1 MDNSEKK
8 RFQQLLNNTFNNNLK
23 DVNDALDKH
32 ITIMNNKKQANKI
45 AYVKH
50 KEDSEFKKKKTEYDK
65 QYYQD
70 HKDKLLNERKQKY
83 HNDNE
88 YQTKIKEQQNHRYL
102 ELNKL
107 KNLNFNSS
115 SSVSGSANL

>member
-1 MDNSEKK
+1 MNNLEKE

-50 KEDSEFKKKKTEYDK
+50 KEDNEFKKK
-65 QYYQD
+65 
-70 HKDKLLNERKQKY
+70 
-83 HNDNE
+83 
-88 YQTKIKEQQNHRYL
+88 QQNMINNIIKIIKTNY
-102 ELNKL
+102 
-107 KNLNFNSS
+107 
-115 SSVSGSANL
+115 

>member
-1 MDNSEKK
+1 MDNSEKQ

-23 DVNDALDKH
+23 DLNDALDKH
-32 ITIMNNKKQANKI
+32 IKNMDNKKEANKI

-50 KEDSEFKKKKTEYDK
+50 KEDTEFKKKKTEYDK

-83 HNDNE
+83 HNDIE
-88 YQTKIKEQQNHRYL
+88 YQTKTKEKQKLRYVG
-102 ELNKL
+102 LNKL
-107 KNLNFNSS
+107 KNLNDNSS
-115 SSVSGSANL
+115 GSVSGSANL

>member
-32 ITIMNNKKQANKI
+32 ITIMNNKKQANET

-50 KEDSEFKKKKTEYDK
+50 KEDTEFKKKKTEYDK
-65 QYYQD
+65 RYYQE
-70 HKDKLLNERKQKY
+70 HK
-83 HNDNE
+83 
-88 YQTKIKEQQNHRYL
+88 QT
-102 ELNKL
+102 
-107 KNLNFNSS
+107 
-115 SSVSGSANL
+115 